1 MTKANDRCP
10 RSPCG
15 GTMQSGTVTFTEDPQ
30 PSAALKCD
38 ACGQVLLI
46 IDEPGRPKVEVWL
59 IDWSHLESFR
69 EFVERARRG
78 D

>member
-46 IDEPGRPKVEVWL
+46 IDEPGSQK
-59 IDWSHLESFR
+59 
-69 EFVERARRG
+69 
-78 D
+78 